1 MPSTDRAKAFAEQ
14 AKARDWNR
22 VLAPALFGDQGLADL
37 QALIQAHGLDAVDEA
52 VRVLLARSKVDRN
65 IARGHVRRWA
75 FFKPLCE
82 QIAKE
87 DAPCAE

>member
-1 MPSTDRAKAFAEQ
+1 MPSTSAAAIAEQ
-14 AKARDWNR
+14 FRARDWNR
-22 VLAPALFGDQGLADL
+22 ALAPALFGESGLADL
-37 QALIQAHGLDAVDEA
+37 QAIIETHGLDAVDEA

-87 DAPCAE
+87 NASCAE

>member
-1 MPSTDRAKAFAEQ
+1 MPCTDAEAFAEQ
-14 AKARDWNR
+14 IRDRDWNR
-22 VLAPALFGDQGLADL
+22 VLSPTLFTDQGLADL
-37 QALIQAHGLDAVDEA
+37 QAIIEAHGLDAVDEA

-87 DAPCAE
+87 HAPCAE